1 MIKSLFL
8 FCTKPWLYLS
18 EIPPIILLILA
29 ISHNDASDAVG
40 GLIPLILLM
49 IFFIGF
55 FFVFLFRAVIIRT
68 DEIRKIG
75 VFTDRDKVTVKK
87 DMTLVLT
94 LLRRG
99 RIRIELFGTNDSTP
113 VYPWLANSP
122 THELCMFRAKVNGKK
137 RTAKKILLYYSVD
150 SDYLDKIFSENDF
163 ECELPDV
170 KINASNSED
179 GRKIEIRFLKTI

>member
-18 EIPPIILLILA
+18 EIPPIIILILA
-29 ISHNDASDAVG
+29 ITYNGVSDAVG

-55 FFVFLFRAVIIRT
+55 FFVFLFRAVIIKP

-99 RIRIELFGTNDSTP
+99 RIRIELFDTNDSTP

-122 THELCMFRAKVNGKK
+122 THELCTFRARVNGKK
-137 RTAKKILLYYSVD
+137 RTAKKILLYYSVGAEHFD
-150 SDYLDKIFSENDF
+150 AIFSESPF
-163 ECELPDV
+163 ECELSDV
-170 KINASNSED
+170 KISAENTEN
-179 GRKIEIRFLKTI
+179 GRNIKIRFLKTI

>member
-1 MIKSLFL
+1 MKSLFL

-18 EIPPIILLILA
+18 EIPPITLLVLA
-29 ISHNDASDAVG
+29 IAYNDVSDAVG
-40 GLIPLILLM
+40 ALIPLILLM
-49 IFFIGF
+49 IFFIVF
-55 FFVFLFRAVIIRT
+55 FFVFLFRAVIIKP

-75 VFTDRDKVTVKK
+75 AFTDRDKVIVKK

-122 THELCMFRAKVNGKK
+122 THELCTFRARVNGKK
-137 RTAKKILLYYSVD
+137 RVAKKILSYYSVETEHFD
-150 SDYLDKIFSENDF
+150 EIFSANDF
-163 ECELPDV
+163 ERELSDV
-170 KINASNSED
+170 KISASTSED
-179 GRKIEIRFLKTI
+179 GRKIGIRFLKTI